1 MYHFIL
7 IWPQGMYKKDSI
19 LNLIENKIIVKE
31 YEILNL
37 KQFILELYKTQ
48 GINKASRRAEQA
60 ELEAAMARSAAAV
73 AVYEKKEVVMGS
85 SSEEE
90 EAYANFI
97 EKKINYTL
105 TFNKSKIC
113 ICIFEYKID
122 NIVGSKKSE
131 ICLLHI
137 KKIKKYIRK
146 LYDLTEM
153 SKQHSCIHT
162 SDTEDCTNHLLNL
175 LKIEL

>member
-7 IWPQGMYKKDSI
+7 IWPQGMNKKDSI

-37 KQFILELYKTQ
+37 KQFILELYKKQ
-48 GINKASRRAEQA
+48 GINN
-60 ELEAAMARSAAAV
+60 
-73 AVYEKKEVVMGS
+73 
-85 SSEEE
+85 
-90 EAYANFI
+90 NFI

-175 LKIEL
+175 LKIEF